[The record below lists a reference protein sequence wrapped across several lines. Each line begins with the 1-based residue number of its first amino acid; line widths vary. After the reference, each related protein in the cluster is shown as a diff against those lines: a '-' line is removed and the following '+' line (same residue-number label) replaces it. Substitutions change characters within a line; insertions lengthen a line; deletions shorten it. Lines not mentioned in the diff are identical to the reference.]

1 MTEERIRIGVIYPE
15 DGVLDDEFWRC
26 VPPGVTVHVTRARSN
41 LTLGEGRTYAEGH
54 SRVAEGPYIEDAA
67 RTFTL
72 IKPAAV
78 AYACT
83 SVSFAM
89 GVGYDATIC
98 RRIQEACGS
107 PATTTATA
115 MVEALRALGVRR
127 VAVAAPYLDEVCAR
141 LRRFLEDSGFTVT
154 SLENLNLRGMAITE
168 VTGAEVRQLG
178 KRADRPEAEAVF
190 LSCTNLRTLDVLEGL
205 AQDLGKPVVSS
216 NLATMWHALRLAGLD
231 PRLDGLGSLYRRQ
244 THGDR

>member
-1 MTEERIRIGVIYPE
+1 MSEDRTRIGVIYPE

-41 LTLGEGRTYAEGH
+41 LTLGQGRTYAEGH
-54 SRVAEGPYIEDAA
+54 SHVAEGPYIEDSA

-98 RRIQEACGS
+98 RRIREASGS

-115 MVEALRALGVRR
+115 MVEALRALGLRR

-168 VTGAEVRQLG
+168 VTGAEVYQLG
-178 KRADRPEAEAVF
+178 KRADRPDAEGLF
-190 LSCTNLRTLDVLEGL
+190 ISCTNLRTLDVLEAL
-205 AQDLGKPVVSS
+205 EQDLGKPVVSS
-216 NLATMWHALRLAGLD
+216 NLATMWHAVRLAGLD
-231 PRLDGLGSLYRRQ
+231 PCLDGLGSLYRSKS
-244 THGDR
+244 HGNG